1 MLNLQQKR
9 KNALD
14 KISEMFVNCKL
25 RSFWVTFL
33 IYKKL
38 YHFFLFLSNRFG
50 PQGRWT
56 ALDIYLYASRLG
68 IHILLLNILMYFLS
82 GICRVTFLNGREY
95 VGFSGAEQ

>member
-14 KISEMFVNCKL
+14 KIPEMFVNCKL

-38 YHFFLFLSNRFG
+38 YHFFLFLSNWFG
-50 PQGRWT
+50 PRGRRT

-68 IHILLLNILMYFLS
+68 MYILLLNILMYFLS
-82 GICRVTFLNGREY
+82 GICRLIFLNGCDWI
-95 VGFSGAEQ
+95 Q